1 MILNELFTTTGNV
14 EWTRNNSRWE
24 GKFTVDKVPF
34 VILFDNESEED
45 GPRKWG
51 CLFKVTDTYARANN
65 VRVCGNTGMTGHAS
79 VKVMSV
85 VVNELEKFLV
95 AQKPDV
101 VEFAG
106 GLLNGK
112 ADLYTAMARALSRR
126 AASNGYEVK
135 MHEGDCEMIFLITRR
150 ETRTSAPGTPAR

>member
-24 GKFTVDKVPF
+24 GKFIVDKVPF
-34 VILFDNESEED
+34 VILFGREEPD
-45 GPRKWG
+45 FRSAEQLDDEEGPVKWD
-51 CLFKVTDTYARANN
+51 CLFKVTDAYAKANN

-79 VKVMSV
+79 VKVMSI
-85 VVNELEKFLV
+85 VVNEMEKFLV

-101 VEFAG
+101 LEFSG

-112 ADLYTAMARALSRR
+112 ADLYTAMARALTRR
-126 AASNGYEVK
+126 ARSLGYEVK
-135 MHEGDCEMIFLITRR
+135 MHEGDCEMIFLITRV
-150 ETRTSAPGTPAR
+150 